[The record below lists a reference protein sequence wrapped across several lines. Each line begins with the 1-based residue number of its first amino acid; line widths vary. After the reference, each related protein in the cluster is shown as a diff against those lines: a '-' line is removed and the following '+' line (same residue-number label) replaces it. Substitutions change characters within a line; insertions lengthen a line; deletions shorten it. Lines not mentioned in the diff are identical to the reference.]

1 MAVTDEFKQD
11 VLEVLDE
18 VGYAVE
24 NETDIVD
31 DLTEIDEQ
39 VLLPGV
45 RRDVSGQLLGYMVM
59 KLSAVKSYLDGCFD
73 TISAQWTAWF
83 GADDDHGVRGDWK
96 TLRADAVEQTGYAKN
111 QGDYAK
117 EQGDYAKTEGD
128 TAQQKAGL
136 ADGIYNT
143 VKNWFYGTVEP
154 AVTGFKDTAEGW
166 LQASQAA
173 WNSWFGASESAGVRK
188 TWSDWYTATT
198 TAWNNWF
205 SDTLATGVRKV
216 WSDFISSA
224 NTWLSSAQSAWNDWF
239 GASANAGIRK
249 TWSDWYSAT
258 QSAWNSF
265 FGSTASAAGG
275 VRKIWND
282 WFGATQSDYAELKS
296 DAQTA
301 TLAANN
307 AATLANEKAV
317 LANAKAALADEK
329 ASLAN
334 TNALYAEEQGDYAK
348 EFGDHPPYIGNGTTG
363 DLNYWYIWNH
373 ANQQYAKSVYATGD
387 DLDWSSMTAQQKQD
401 LIDRVAAEMP
411 EPSGFGISYDDTS
424 GKDVLSAIGAA
435 ELTYD
440 SNTGKDSFII

>member
-1 MAVTDEFKQD
+1 MAVTPEFIND
-11 VLEVLDE
+11 VAEALDE
-18 VGYAVE
+18 LGYSVE
-24 NETDIVD
+24 NEQDVID
-31 DLTEIDEQ
+31 DVSQLNDDVT
-39 VLLPGV
+39 LPGIRV
-45 RRDVSGQLLGYMVM
+45 VSGTMTGYVSM
-59 KLSAVKSYLDGCFD
+59 KLAILYTYLQGRFA
-73 TISAQWTAWF
+73 TI
-83 GADDDHGVRGDWK
+83 
-96 TLRADAVEQTGYAKN
+96 QT
-111 QGDYAK
+111 
-117 EQGDYAKTEGD
+117 
-128 TAQQKAGL
+128 
-136 ADGIYNT
+136 
-143 VKNWFYGTVEP
+143 
-154 AVTGFKDTAEGW
+154 
-166 LQASQAA
+166 A
-173 WNSWFGASESAGVRK
+173 WNSWFGTDATAGVQKDWSDLSEDAVAKTTAANNAATLANNKADLADEKASLANEKAGLAESIYNTVNGWFNGSNGFKATAEGWLSTVQSAWNDWFGASANAGIRK
-188 TWSDWYTATT
+188 TWSDWYSATT
-198 TAWNNWF
+198 ASWNGWF

-224 NTWLSSAQSAWNDWF
+224 NTWLSSAQSDWNDWF

-258 QSAWNSF
+258 LSAWNSF
-265 FGSTASAAGG
+265 FGSTASTAGG

-296 DAQTA
+296 DAQAA
-301 TLAANN
+301 TLAANY

-317 LANAKAALADEK
+317 LANTKAALADEK

>member
-1 MAVTDEFKQD
+1 MAVTPEFIND
-11 VLEVLDE
+11 VSEALDE
-18 VGYAVE
+18 LGYSVE
-24 NETDIVD
+24 NEQDVID
-31 DLTEIDEQ
+31 DVSQLNDDVT
-39 VLLPGV
+39 LPGIRV
-45 RRDVSGQLLGYMVM
+45 VSGTMTGYVSM
-59 KLSAVKSYLDGCFD
+59 KLAILYTYLQGRFA
-73 TISAQWTAWF
+73 TI
-83 GADDDHGVRGDWK
+83 
-96 TLRADAVEQTGYAKN
+96 QT
-111 QGDYAK
+111 
-117 EQGDYAKTEGD
+117 
-128 TAQQKAGL
+128 
-136 ADGIYNT
+136 
-143 VKNWFYGTVEP
+143 
-154 AVTGFKDTAEGW
+154 
-166 LQASQAA
+166 A
-173 WNSWFGASESAGVRK
+173 WNSWFGTDATEGVQK
-188 TWSDWYTATT
+188 DWSDLCEDAVAKT
-198 TAWNNWF
+198 TAANNAA
-205 SDTLATGVRKV
+205 TLANNKAELADEKA
-216 WSDFISSA
+216 SLA
-224 NTWLSSAQSAWNDWF
+224 NEKAGLAESIYNTVNEWFNGSNGFKATAEGWLSTVQSAWNDWF

-258 QSAWNSF
+258 QSAWNNF

-301 TLAANN
+301 TLAAND

-317 LANAKAALADEK
+317 LANTKAALADEK

-373 ANQQYAKSVYATGD
+373 TNQQYAKSVYATGD